1 MAMAD
6 AAFVA
11 LALGLIGYVVTNRL
25 PRLRRYR
32 RVIIAAGVLLFVVGI
47 YIDRRNVAAA
57 FMDGWNSVEPYHR

>member
-1 MAMAD
+1 MAD

-25 PRLRRYR
+25 PRLRRFR

-47 YIDRRNVAAA
+47 YIDRRSVAAA
-57 FMDGWNSVEPYHR
+57 FMDGWSSVEPYHR